1 MIAEAIDTVVSI
13 GWAIVAWIFALAFV
27 ATTVLFTTMLAVAQG
42 WKAARRALRG
52 PSWARGRLRARIHAR
67 KPRKRHSG
75 HTDAP
80 YYREAA

>member
-1 MIAEAIDTVVSI
+1 MIAEAIDTAVSI
-13 GWAIVAWIFALAFV
+13 GWAIVAWIFVLAFV

-52 PSWARGRLRARIHAR
+52 PSWARGRLRARILAR
-67 KPRKRHSG
+67 KPRKRYSG

-80 YYREAA
+80 DYQEAA